1 MKIPN
6 IHCRACLF
14 AGIPITDTQAGDM
27 PGLWSFEISS
37 SDGLKI
43 ADQLWMA
50 RYLLHYIGEEFG
62 TVVSFEDKPLAD
74 IDLTQNLKVLFNK
87 NKLRQTGEQ
96 VFN

>member
-1 MKIPN
+1 
-6 IHCRACLF
+6 
-14 AGIPITDTQAGDM
+14 
-27 PGLWSFEISS
+27 
-37 SDGLKI
+37 
-43 ADQLWMA
+43 MA